1 MFNPF
6 RHAASA
12 DRACIGLLAL
22 AFAAFLTC
30 AASESPRVLLFV
42 EDSASIYRRAAL
54 GFQEGFG
61 HSDKVNTVLVDAD
74 GKAIKASLTDSP
86 NRPPQLIVA
95 IGTNTAR
102 AAHEKLSGYPILYCL
117 AFDPAHNALTG
128 KNVGG
133 FAFEIELSRQMA
145 EIQRALPFAKRIGVI
160 YDEPVSGSKVRK
172 ARQYLSSGVKLVI
185 RDAPNARAAAEAID
199 GLAGAIDAFWLLWD
213 PVIANPANFRHLV
226 DFCLRN
232 RVALVSPATPFVEA
246 GALMSIGPDY
256 FETGRKTG
264 LTARNILNGKVRLS
278 DLGAEPPAG
287 PLLTINRAVAQR
299 LGINIPPDLDAEI
312 LSPR

>member
-1 MFNPF
+1 
-6 RHAASA
+6 
-12 DRACIGLLAL
+12 
-22 AFAAFLTC
+22 
-30 AASESPRVLLFV
+30 
-42 EDSASIYRRAAL
+42 
-54 GFQEGFG
+54 
-61 HSDKVNTVLVDAD
+61 
-74 GKAIKASLTDSP
+74 
-86 NRPPQLIVA
+86 
-95 IGTNTAR
+95 
-102 AAHEKLSGYPILYCL
+102 
-117 AFDPAHNALTG
+117 
-128 KNVGG
+128 
-133 FAFEIELSRQMA
+133 
-145 EIQRALPFAKRIGVI
+145 
-160 YDEPVSGSKVRK
+160 
-172 ARQYLSSGVKLVI
+172 VKLVI
-185 RDAPNARAAAEAID
+185 RAAPTARAAAEAID